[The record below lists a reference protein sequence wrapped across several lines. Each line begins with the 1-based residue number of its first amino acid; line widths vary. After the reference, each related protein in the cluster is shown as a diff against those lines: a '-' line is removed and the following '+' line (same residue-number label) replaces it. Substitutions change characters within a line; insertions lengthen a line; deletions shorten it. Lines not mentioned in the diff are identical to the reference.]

1 MRALLAASLLLLGAC
16 WSRDDFRSQCILAG
30 NCQLDDV
37 DAGFDAGLEVKRWED
52 VAAFLFDDLDGG
64 DSAFDV
70 SFVSN
75 RTLSFRPNGDECGFV
90 AGVLTASGS
99 VICPPVD
106 VLPALEVLP
115 DGGTSALS
123 VSRRDGGQWGGGVLL
138 ENGRVFAAPL
148 NGPEWLAI
156 TEPVPGTARGFDL
169 VPVTAGS
176 APLTGLVRTL
186 DGVVV
191 APARANAVV
200 FRSDGGA
207 TALTGEDGGVDFA
220 GALLMPSGKVLLVPR
235 SASQLVEVTVRGAT
249 GLDRVTPRG
258 RFTGLAGGLLLE
270 SGDALLTPA
279 VSGGVFLRVPA
290 DGGVPTSLTTTPSRT
305 SLFSAAWSTNGY
317 AYGLDVDGGSAQVAV
332 IDRRGNVT
340 WQQLP
345 SSALDAGLFGP
356 LSHVGLTAMP
366 DGRLVSCGCRS
377 SNAMILTPHT
387 RRTLPIE
394 VMTAPWLNKW

>member
-1 MRALLAASLLLLGAC
+1 MRALWLATVLLVAGC

-37 DAGFDAGLEVKRWED
+37 DAGFDGGLEVKRWED
-52 VAAFLFDDLDGG
+52 VAAFLFDGVDGG
-64 DSAFDV
+64 DSSFDV

-75 RTLSFRPNGDECGFV
+75 RTASFRPTGNECGFV
-90 AGVLTASGS
+90 AGVLTTSGS
-99 VICPPVD
+99 VICAPVD
-106 VLPALEVLP
+106 VLPAVEVLP
-115 DGGTSALS
+115 DGTTSG
-123 VSRRDGGQWGGGVLL
+123 VSITRTNGAQWGGAVLFD
-138 ENGRVFAAPL
+138 NGKVFAAPTT
-148 NGPEWLAI
+148 GSEWLAI
-156 TEPVPGTARGFDL
+156 TEPIPGNPRGFDL
-169 VPVTAGS
+169 IPVSAGS
-176 APLTGLVRTL
+176 APMTGLARTP

-191 APARANAVV
+191 APARGQAVI

-207 TALTGEDGGVDFA
+207 TALTGEDGGVEFA
-220 GALLMPSGKVLLVPR
+220 GTLLLPSGKVLFVPR
-235 SASQLVEVTVRGAT
+235 SASQVVEVTVRGTT

-279 VSGGVFLRVPA
+279 VSGGAFVRVPA
-290 DGGVPTSLTTTPSRT
+290 DGGLPTSLTTPSRT
-305 SLFSAAWSTNGY
+305 SLFSATWSTNGY

-332 IDRRGNVT
+332 IDRRGAVT

-377 SNAMILTPHT
+377 ANAMILTPHT

-394 VMTAPWLNKW
+394 VMTSPWLNKW